1 MFLIFSSLFNLWAL
15 LYNQHDHVTH
25 ENYVKD
31 MQMILMFT
39 NVANQHEF
47 FVQYNPQRMLKY

>member
-1 MFLIFSSLFNLWAL
+1 MFLIFLSLFNPWEI

-39 NVANQHEF
+39 IVANQHEF
-47 FVQYNPQRMLKY
+47 FVQYSPQRMLKY